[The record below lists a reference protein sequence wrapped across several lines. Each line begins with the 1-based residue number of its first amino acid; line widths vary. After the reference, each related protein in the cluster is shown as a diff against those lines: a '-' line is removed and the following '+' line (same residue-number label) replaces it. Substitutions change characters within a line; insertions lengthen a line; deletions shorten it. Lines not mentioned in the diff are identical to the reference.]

1 MAIDKTLTRSDI
13 DEFDK
18 MLKAGYQRYSR
29 FRTAVTVS
37 AGEADDFRSLSTP
50 SVCLNGIEFPSWSRV
65 PHFEK
70 KEAADG
76 CAKEVV
82 CLENELVLGALASAS
97 IPSSVG
103 AADIDVTQE
112 TLVAVAQVLIDQ
124 DAGPIRNE
132 VCIACPG
139 QWYTTLHLDKRIE
152 WADGTAKFR
161 MGETEFKW
169 KFEFLSGHA
178 ANGSFDPAQGI
189 GYAFTKESIGL
200 TYNLEPT
207 GDIDWDLRSLSWAL
221 SGAIGAAA
229 AVRLPKGIVKIL
241 GPKA

>member
-1 MAIDKTLTRSDI
+1 MAIGKTLTRSDI

-18 MLKAGYQRYSR
+18 MLKAGYQKYSR
-29 FRTAVTVS
+29 FRAVVTVS

-50 SVCLNGIEFPSWSRV
+50 PVYLSGIEFPSWSHVR
-65 PHFEK
+65 HFEK

-82 CLENELVLGALASAS
+82 RLENGLVLGALASAS
-97 IPSSVG
+97 IPFSVG
-103 AADIDVTQE
+103 ASDIDVTQK
-112 TLVAVAQVLIDQ
+112 TLVAMAQVLIDQ

-132 VCIACPG
+132 VCIVCPG

-161 MGETEFKW
+161 MGETEFMW
-169 KFEFLSGHA
+169 KFEFPSSHA

-189 GYAFTKESIGL
+189 GYAFTKESVSL
-200 TYNLEPT
+200 TYDREPT

-221 SGAIGAAA
+221 SGTIGADAV
-229 AVRLPKGIVKIL
+229 VRLPKGIVKIL

>member
-1 MAIDKTLTRSDI
+1 MEIDKTITPSDI
-13 DEFDK
+13 DEFSK
-18 MLKAGYQRYSR
+18 MLQVSYQRCSR
-29 FRTAVTVS
+29 FRTAVTVNT
-37 AGEADDFRSLSTP
+37 GEADDFRSLSTP
-50 SVCLNGIEFPSWSRV
+50 PVHLNGIEFPSWSRV

-82 CLENELVLGALASAS
+82 RLENDLVLGALALAS
-97 IPSSVG
+97 IPFSVG

-124 DAGPIRNE
+124 DASPIRNE

-139 QWYTTLHLDKRIE
+139 QWYTTLHLDERIE
-152 WADGTAKFR
+152 WADGTAKFC
-161 MGETEFKW
+161 MGEMEFEW
-169 KFEFLSGHA
+169 KFEFLSIYA

-189 GYAFTKESIGL
+189 GYAFTKESIGAA
-200 TYNLEPT
+200 YKREPT
-207 GDIDWDLRSLSWAL
+207 GSIDWDLRSLSWAL

-229 AVRLPKGIVKIL
+229 AVRLSKGIVKIL

>member
-1 MAIDKTLTRSDI
+1 MEIDKTLARSDI

-18 MLKAGYQRYSR
+18 MVQTGYQGKSR

-50 SVCLNGIEFPSWSRV
+50 PVYLSGIEFPSWSRV
-65 PHFEK
+65 PPFEK

-82 CLENELVLGALASAS
+82 CLENELVLGTLASAS

-103 AADIDVTQE
+103 VADIDVTQE
-112 TLVAVAQVLIDQ
+112 TLVAVARALIAQ
-124 DAGPIRNE
+124 DADPIRNE
-132 VCIACPG
+132 VCIACPY
-139 QWYTTLHLDKRIE
+139 QWRTTLHLDKRIE

-161 MGETEFKW
+161 MGETEFEW
-169 KFEFLSGHA
+169 KFEFLPIHA
-178 ANGSFDPAQGI
+178 TNGSFDPAQGI

-200 TYNLEPT
+200 AYNREPT
-207 GDIDWDLRSLSWAL
+207 GDIDWDLRSLSWEL

-229 AVRLPKGIVKIL
+229 AVRLSKGIVKIL